1 MSFDILAALEDATA
15 ARGNSRCSL
24 ARFLDTIPEDT
35 DGRDRLIQ
43 LVETPHDRTGNSDT
57 RSAIRMANA
66 LCKLGFKTTQNPVLD
81 HRNRD
86 CACYR

>member
-1 MSFDILAALEDATA
+1 MSFDILSALEDPTA
-15 ARGNSRCSL
+15 ERGNSRCNL
-24 ARFLDTIPEDT
+24 GRFLDSIPADT
-35 DGRDRLIQ
+35 EGRDRLIH
-43 LVETPHDRTGNSDT
+43 LVETQHDRSGNSDT
-57 RSAIRMANA
+57 RSAMRIATA